1 MLFSAPR
8 CFWFTQE
15 AIPPESVV
23 FLYQTGTI
31 ALTDY
36 GDMQRVSTPRPKKST
51 ANAPPVAGLQTANAS
66 RTAPAVP
73 RPVPVPSASTLWLA
87 SPHFSAR
94 SVRASPCFLTYLKNS
109 LEKSKQS
116 TINFESDVLVDEL
129 RCKLLGVPP
138 GRSLTVPPKD
148 DVFNY
153 DMDEDMGNWAKEW
166 KKPDLTREQRGALT
180 KKLFIAGLGVE
191 EYSGMWFYSFCRG
204 NWQEDHCTIHCD
216 VCRECNDWREVSLF
230 PYCID
235 IYFSEMTERACFLNS
250 VWGLVYARI
259 TGADIDAFD
268 IHSV

>member
-1 MLFSAPR
+1 M
-8 CFWFTQE
+8 
-15 AIPPESVV
+15 
-23 FLYQTGTI
+23 
-31 ALTDY
+31 
-36 GDMQRVSTPRPKKST
+36 STPRPKTSN
-51 ANAPPVAGLQTANAS
+51 ANAPPVAGLQTANDL

-116 TINFESDVLVDEL
+116 TINFESDALVGEL
-129 RCKLLGVPP
+129 LCKLLGVPP